1 MIEKLI
7 ELLAPHQCIVCGLN
21 NNVVCANCLALKFG
35 GIDSV
40 CVICSGIT
48 ENYKTCSKCHDSAL
62 ERVYVAAEYQSAAKL
77 IKKFK
82 FERLKAAHTTLAN
95 VLDQIVS
102 YLPSGTL
109 VVPVPTAYNHIRQ
122 RGYDHS
128 LLIACA
134 FAKQR
139 KLAIVTPLFRLKDL
153 RQIGSSKAERSEQ
166 AKSSIAI
173 KNFDFA
179 GKKVLLI
186 DDVCT
191 TGATLSACAKLL
203 RRAGAGKVDAAV
215 IAWQPPNK
223 KD

>member
-1 MIEKLI
+1 MIEKII
-7 ELLAPHQCIVCGLN
+7 ELIAPHQCIVCGLN

-48 ENYKTCSKCHDSAL
+48 ADYKICTKCDDCGL
-62 ERVYVAAEYQSAAKL
+62 ERVYVATEYKNTATL
-77 IKKFK
+77 IKRFK
-82 FERLKAAHTTLAN
+82 FERLKEAHKVLAN

-102 YLPSGTL
+102 YLPADTV
-109 VVPVPTAYNHIRQ
+109 VVPIPTAHNHIRQ
-122 RGYDHS
+122 RGYDHA
-128 LLIACA
+128 LLIARE

-139 KLAIVTPLFRLKDL
+139 RLSFATPLFRLKDV
-153 RQIGSSKAERSEQ
+153 RQVGSNKFERLAQ

-173 KNFDFA
+173 KGTDFS
-179 GKKVLLI
+179 GKHILLV

-191 TGATLSACAKLL
+191 TGATLSASAKLL
-203 RRAGAGKVDAAV
+203 RDAGAVKVQAAV